1 MMNGRELCGKLN
13 YIGMSKGVRK
23 LAIDDKLA
31 PIEEIALMSE
41 EEICELVVQNYQL
54 IYSEEEEVGLVKN
67 EDAKE
72 VFDKIKIISR

>member
-1 MMNGRELCGKLN
+1 MMDGRELYAKLN
-13 YIGMSKGVRK
+13 HINMCKGVRK

-31 PIEEIALMSE
+31 PVEDIALMSE
-41 EEICELVVQNYQL
+41 EEVCELIMQNYQL
-54 IYSEEEEVGLVKN
+54 IYSEDEEIGLVRN